1 MAGGRTYDAFSH
13 RFVVQPSAV
22 VPRASSTA
30 TALALISG
38 SVVVLPFAAKLT
50 AATMFHVAGGTV
62 AAASHTL
69 AIVKSVGGTGTVT
82 QIGTFTVAGTTA
94 TAETDLATVAETDLA
109 IGDVVGI
116 STPIAT
122 VAVTGTGSHA
132 YAFEEL
138 PS

>member
-13 RFVVQPSAV
+13 RSFTNVAA

-30 TALALISG
+30 TALALIAASA
-38 SVVVLPFAAKLT
+38 VTLPFAAKLT

-69 AIVKSVGGTGTVT
+69 AIVKSVAGTGTLT
-82 QIGTFTVAGTTA
+82 QVGTYTVAGTTA
-94 TAETDLATVAETDLA
+94 TAETDTASVAETNFA
-109 IGDVVGI
+109 AGDVIGI

-122 VAVTGTGSHA
+122 VAVTGTGSHTF
-132 YAFEEL
+132 AFEEL